1 MKMKQLIS
9 YNPFSSSM
17 SSKVRVRNNV
27 CNKSSTIEVSMN
39 GNCEFDVSIES
50 DCQNVTRFAE
60 FLPVLTM
67 DDLTDKKN
75 SIVIRTYQEQ
85 EMSAN
90 CLVPA
95 GILTAAWM
103 EAGMV
108 SKNRFKAVERNCV
121 EYIE

>member
-1 MKMKQLIS
+1 
-9 YNPFSSSM
+9 M
-17 SSKVRVRNNV
+17 SSKVRVKNNV
-27 CNKSSTIEVSMN
+27 CNKTSIIEVSMN
-39 GNCEFDVSIES
+39 ENCGFDVSIDS
-50 DCQNVTRFAE
+50 DCQNVQRFAD
-60 FLPVLTM
+60 FLPSLTM
-67 DDLTDKKN
+67 EDLSDKKN
-75 SIVIRTYQEQ
+75 SAVIRTYQEQ

-121 EYIE
+121 EYME